1 MCQCLKKDNFGV
13 LSNKAETS
21 VSAAVTVNVMGEV
34 AVIIPTISPNEGR
47 QKVFKHIYVDLGQGE
62 LRDADDEKLKIHKIW
77 FFQNILEIPD
87 IGNENT

>member
-47 QKVFKHIYVDLGQGE
+47 
-62 LRDADDEKLKIHKIW
+62 
-77 FFQNILEIPD
+77 
-87 IGNENT
+87 

>member
-1 MCQCLKKDNFGV
+1 MCQRLQNNIVCV

-21 VSAAVTVNVMGEV
+21 VSFAVTVNVMGEV

-77 FFQNILEIPD
+77 FVQNCLEIPD

>member
-1 MCQCLKKDNFGV
+1 MIQQNILPF
-13 LSNKAETS
+13 ETA
-21 VSAAVTVNVMGEV
+21 VSAAATVNVMGEV

-77 FFQNILEIPD
+77 FSKVFLKYPTLEMKIPE
-87 IGNENT
+87 IWATR